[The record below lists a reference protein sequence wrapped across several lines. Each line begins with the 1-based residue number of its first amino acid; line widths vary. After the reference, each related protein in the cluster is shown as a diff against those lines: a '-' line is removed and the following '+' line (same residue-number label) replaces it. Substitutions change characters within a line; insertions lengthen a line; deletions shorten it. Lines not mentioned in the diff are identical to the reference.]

1 MEQPLPEVQL
11 ISHPRARFREQ
22 LADFEQDHPD
32 LSAPQLARA
41 FVQELTDQDR
51 ALVED
56 LLALDAQ
63 TLLADQFRVRFSRTR
78 TAIFAA
84 LDIPSSSQDGQSV
97 RIREPRKSLFEQI
110 SEWREYVPR
119 VGHRPVLDMTR
130 DELDQALE
138 HRMGVLMTTWWR
150 TELLRRLRAEFR
162 NDTERVSDLFSSEN
176 LAELIITIRKEM
188 WRGNLRLRVQPVQA
202 LPGAPRLPRQ
212 ADGRRAKRAKADRG
226 LAAQ

>member
-1 MEQPLPEVQL
+1 MEQPPEVQL

-22 LADFEQDHPD
+22 LADFEQDHPG

-51 ALVED
+51 ALVEE

-78 TAIFAA
+78 TAIYAA
-84 LDIPSSSQDGQSV
+84 LDIPSSQEGQSV

-138 HRMGVLMTTWWR
+138 HRMGILMTTWWR

-162 NDTERVSDLFSSEN
+162 DDTQRVADLFSSED

-212 ADGRRAKRAKADRG
+212 ADGRRAKRAKIDRG